1 MSDEKLSLK
10 DFRAP
15 KRSKQEHP
23 KGFEPGVQWEPGK
36 GGHLTV
42 IADSEPDSTI
52 WLHLIEDWDLD
63 SDLVEVVPG
72 TVQVRAW
79 DSNMGEGKVQR
90 FKYYRATLRPKDTA
104 TSDEQQADVEE
115 LIKFIKGRKPV
126 QVVKTEDIETSYL
139 VLLSDWQVGNGEA
152 GGTDKIIEQILASRD
167 RAVTRAKQLRKLG
180 LIGGTVVLAGLG
192 DLAEGC
198 FNWYPMQAFSV
209 DRNIREQDRVV
220 RHLIIEWIDGF
231 VTAGFKV
238 IVFGCAGNHGE
249 QRVDGKAYTS
259 FDDNRDVQAFEIV
272 AEILADNPRYEKV
285 FFPQVLDTT
294 NLCATLDISGVP
306 CSFVHGHQ
314 FGSGGTGN
322 KINAIEKWLSGQVMG
337 RRPVGDCEILFNGH
351 FHHFLASEATGRQ
364 IFQSP
369 ASDTGS
375 QWFTNST
382 GKGSYP
388 GVLTLVIG
396 RDAGYRGWNELAI
409 L

>member
-1 MSDEKLSLK
+1 
-10 DFRAP
+10 
-15 KRSKQEHP
+15 
-23 KGFEPGVQWEPGK
+23 
-36 GGHLTV
+36 
-42 IADSEPDSTI
+42 
-52 WLHLIEDWDLD
+52 
-63 SDLVEVVPG
+63 
-72 TVQVRAW
+72 
-79 DSNMGEGKVQR
+79 
-90 FKYYRATLRPKDTA
+90 
-104 TSDEQQADVEE
+104 
-115 LIKFIKGRKPV
+115 
-126 QVVKTEDIETSYL
+126 

-231 VTAGFKV
+231 VTAGFQV

-272 AEILADNPRYEKV
+272 AEILADNPRYENV